1 MGRGGG
7 EVSPCP
13 AELRITAALGAGTRA
28 ALILGEKFI
37 SSQDKKYVNIIFKK
51 SKLMQKIHDEQNIK
65 VLNKDSISNSARLSH
80 TAA

>member
-1 MGRGGG
+1 M
-7 EVSPCP
+7 SPCP
-13 AELRITAALGAGTRA
+13 VELRITAALGAGTRT

-37 SSQDKKYVNIIFKK
+37 SSQEKKYVNIIFKK
-51 SKLMQKIHDEQNIK
+51 SKLMRKIHDEQNIK